1 MIDRKTLK
9 KTIAQPLERAG
20 FIKKGQSWHFAGKD
34 ARVLFNVEKSDWS
47 EEYHLNV
54 GMWLHDLGQAHF
66 PEYYR
71 CHLYYAAESLLPEQ
85 RELILTA
92 TDLNESGQELLARL
106 AEMIE
111 DQLVPLLK
119 DLTDEAH
126 LRRLF
131 AQGRLEDGLVLRE
144 ARGYLTGSAA

>member
-20 FIKKGQSWHFAGKD
+20 FIKRGQSWHFAGRD
-34 ARVLFNVEKSDWS
+34 AWVVFNVEKSGWS

-54 GMWLHDLGQAHF
+54 GIWLHALGQAHF

-85 RELILTA
+85 RELFLTT
-92 TDLNESGQELLARL
+92 TDLNESGEELLARL

-111 DQLVPLLK
+111 GQLVPLLK
-119 DLTDEAH
+119 DLTDEAQ

-131 AQGRLEDGLVLRE
+131 AQGRREDDLVLWE
-144 ARGYLTGSAA
+144 AREYLTGSAV